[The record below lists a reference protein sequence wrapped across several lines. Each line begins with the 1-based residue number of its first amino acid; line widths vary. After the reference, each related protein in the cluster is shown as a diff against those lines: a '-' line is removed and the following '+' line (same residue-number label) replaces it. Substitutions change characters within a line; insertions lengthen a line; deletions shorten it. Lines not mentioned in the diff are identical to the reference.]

1 MDRIKGRKLIK
12 GKIKVAKRARKDKGK
27 RMKDIRKRTN
37 YGYEK
42 NKEERKEIES
52 KRLKK
57 IIRNEVRVQKDQRRN
72 EEKEREIYI
81 KTTTTTK

>member
-52 KRLKK
+52 KKFKK

>member
-52 KRLKK
+52 KRFKK